1 MGFDY
6 RVDGSFINKL
16 ACQSKVRMLEP
27 STIQG
32 ARCMGKKLKI
42 GVACGGTGGHIF
54 PGLATANVLARRGH
68 DVTLWLAGKD
78 IEHDAIRHWQGKV
91 VTIPSE
97 GFQFGVSLRSLVTIK
112 RLYKAYRLTL
122 APMREDPPDVL
133 LAMGSYASF
142 GPVKAALKLNV
153 PYVLH
158 EANLI
163 PGRAVSLLARKA
175 ATIAVSF
182 DKTRYYLKHSNI
194 ETTGMPLRKEL
205 QLASE
210 QSCIDLSEKG
220 SLRILV
226 VGGSRGAQI
235 LNEVVP
241 EAIAAASGKGV
252 VVQVEHIAGLQE
264 TEAIEQVYEAAGIE
278 ARVHHF
284 VQDMENKYLNADL
297 AVCRSG
303 AATCAE
309 LAAFAVPALLIPYP
323 HAVRDHQMSN
333 ARVMQD
339 SGAADV
345 VAQEDLTA
353 TWLCDY
359 LVNVAQKPER
369 LERMAAAMQKRAQT
383 DAADQLA
390 DLLERVAGA

>member
-1 MGFDY
+1 MGQHY
-6 RVDGSFINKL
+6 
-16 ACQSKVRMLEP
+16 
-27 STIQG
+27 
-32 ARCMGKKLKI
+32 KI

-54 PGLATANVLARRGH
+54 PGLATANVLAYRGH

-78 IEHDAIRHWQGKV
+78 IEHDAVRQWQGKV

-97 GFQFGVSLRSLVTIK
+97 GFQFGFSLRSLVTVK
-112 RLYKAYRLTL
+112 RLYKAYRLAL
-122 APMREDPPDVL
+122 APMREDPPNVL

-142 GPVKAALKLNV
+142 GPVKAALKLAI

-158 EANLI
+158 EANLV
-163 PGRAVSLLARKA
+163 PGRAVSLLARQA
-175 ATIAVSF
+175 DTVAVSF
-182 DKTRYYLKHSNI
+182 DKTRYYLRHSNM
-194 ETTGMPLRKEL
+194 ETTGMPLRKDL
-205 QLASE
+205 QVASE
-210 QSCIDLSEKG
+210 QPRTDRADND

-241 EAIAAASGKGV
+241 RAISSAVGKGV
-252 VVQVEHIAGLQE
+252 AVQVEHIAGLQE
-264 TEAIEQVYEAAGIE
+264 TDAIERVYAEAGVE
-278 ARVHHF
+278 AHVRHF
-284 VQDMENKYLNADL
+284 VQDMAQVYLNADL
-297 AVCRSG
+297 AICRSG

-323 HAVRDHQMSN
+323 YAVRDHQMSN

-345 VAQEDLTA
+345 VAQEDLSA

-369 LERMAAAMQKRAQT
+369 LERMAAAMKKRAQA
-383 DAADQLA
+383 DAAEQLA

>member
-1 MGFDY
+1 
-6 RVDGSFINKL
+6 
-16 ACQSKVRMLEP
+16 
-27 STIQG
+27 
-32 ARCMGKKLKI
+32 MGKNLKI

-54 PGLATANVLARRGH
+54 PGLATANVLSQRGH
-68 DVTLWLAGKD
+68 DVTIWLAGKD
-78 IEHDAIRHWQGKV
+78 IEHDALRQWKGKV

-97 GFQFGVSLRSLVTIK
+97 GFQSGLSLRSLLTVK

-122 APMREDPPDVL
+122 GLMRKDPPDVL

-158 EANLI
+158 EANLV

-175 ATIAVSF
+175 DTIAVSF
-182 DKTRYYLKHSNI
+182 EKTRYYLKHRNM

-205 QLASE
+205 QVACDPPRTQRSE
-210 QSCIDLSEKG
+210 ND

-241 EAIAAASGKGV
+241 EAIAVASGKGV

-264 TEAIEQVYEAAGIE
+264 TEEIERLYEAAGVE
-278 ARVHHF
+278 AHVHHF
-284 VQDMENKYLNADL
+284 VQDMENKYLNTDL
-297 AVCRSG
+297 AIGRSG

-323 HAVRDHQMSN
+323 YAVRDHQMSN

-353 TWLCDY
+353 TWLSDY

-369 LERMAAAMQKRAQT
+369 LERMAIAMKKRAQT
-383 DAADQLA
+383 DAADLLA